1 MISCHEKI
9 CNSLSYEYCVF
20 LHIYIKIE
28 LFQSADNRIGSFEKK
43 FRLFRISEIIASQ
56 CSFPVFT
63 SYKREDLLFTIPIYV
78 IKQFC
83 II

>member
-1 MISCHEKI
+1 MISRHEKI

-28 LFQSADNRIGSFEKK
+28 MFQIAENWIGPLEKK
-43 FRLFRISEIIASQ
+43 FCGFRFSEIIASQ

-63 SYKREDLLFTIPIYV
+63 SYKREDLLFAIPIYV
-78 IKQFC
+78 IK
-83 II
+83 